1 MAEHLKDKQRRF
13 IAALLT
19 EPTVEAA
26 ADAVGIGRR
35 TAWTWLADRT
45 FREAYTEASRA
56 RLDATVGRLRA
67 LASEAVDTLRL
78 ALTDDRTSNRV
89 RAAIALLDL
98 TVKIELDELARRIE
112 ALEAGQAGRSQ

>member
-1 MAEHLKDKQRRF
+1 MTDHLKDKQRRL

-35 TAWTWLADRT
+35 TAWTWLSTDT
-45 FREAYTEASRA
+45 FREAYQAASRA

-67 LASEAVDTLRL
+67 LASDAVETLRQ
-78 ALTDDRTSNRV
+78 ALTDDRTSNRI
-89 RAAIALLDL
+89 RAAIALLDVS
-98 TVKIELDELARRIE
+98 VKVELDELARRIE
-112 ALEAGQAGRSQ
+112 ALEASQKGKSQ

>member
-1 MAEHLKDKQRRF
+1 MAEHLKDKQRRL

-26 ADAVGIGRR
+26 AEVVGVGRR
-35 TAWTWLADRT
+35 TAWTWLSTPA
-45 FREAYTEASRA
+45 FREAYQSASRA

-67 LASEAVDTLRL
+67 LASEAVDTLRQ
-78 ALTDDRTSNRV
+78 ALSDDRTSNRI

-98 TVKIELDELARRIE
+98 TVKVELDELARRIE